1 MIQIQ
6 QFRFNPLGV
15 NTWILFDEEGIG
27 IVVDPAMHT
36 STEFEQFHKF
46 IRDRNIQ
53 LKMVINTHGHF
64 DHVPGVAGVVDKYHC
79 HYLVHT
85 AETGLLSVATRQAA
99 VFGFNDFPDPPSPDR
114 LLHDGEWI
122 EEGKIRMQV
131 KHIPGHSP
139 GSIALYLPNPGV
151 VISGDVLFKGSI
163 GRTDLPGGDFDQLIR
178 GIQTQLLILPGETRV
193 LCGHG
198 PETTIEAEKSGN
210 PFLVESGD
218 IDKKAD

>member
-64 DHVPGVAGVVDKYHC
+64 DHVPGVAGVVDEYHC

-85 AETGLLSVATRQAA
+85 AEPT
-99 VFGFNDFPDPPSPDR
+99 SP
-114 LLHDGEWI
+114 
-122 EEGKIRMQV
+122 
-131 KHIPGHSP
+131 
-139 GSIALYLPNPGV
+139 V
-151 VISGDVLFKGSI
+151 VI
-163 GRTDLPGGDFDQLIR
+163 LI
-178 GIQTQLLILPGETRV
+178 
-193 LCGHG
+193 
-198 PETTIEAEKSGN
+198 S
-210 PFLVESGD
+210 
-218 IDKKAD
+218 